1 MPRSAR
7 LVYRSPRVPIT
18 PVVAGLLAPG
28 ACATR
33 SSRLRSD
40 ESTRTSYSVLGAR
53 KMHAMRGRPKIAERH
68 GAGHVARC
76 TARAAHGRPGSARC
90 QTPSPR
96 VPRAARRGSSA
107 RPTLSKG
114 ISARSGRMSCGLPT
128 FPRKREVPPPTCV
141 RYPGGCT
148 SPSSPTCTRGGS
160 SAGRPP
166 AGQCA
171 PTWPWTP

>member
-128 FPRKREVPPPTCV
+128 FPRKREVPPPM
-141 RYPGGCT
+141 YAPSPGG
-148 SPSSPTCTRGGS
+148 SMWLS
-160 SAGRPP
+160 
-166 AGQCA
+166 
-171 PTWPWTP
+171 